1 MDELLTINQVAKIL
15 KINSS
20 SVYRLIHS
28 HKLKALKLGALKVR
42 LATLQKFLADIEA
55 EQNGSEQNG
64 TNNFNRTAL

>member
-42 LATLQKFLADIEA
+42 AETLRQFLADIEA
-55 EQNGSEQNG
+55 AQNGG
-64 TNNFNRTAL
+64 AT

>member
-1 MDELLTINQVAKIL
+1 MDELLTISQVAKIL

-42 LATLQKFLADIEA
+42 LDTLKQFLADLEK
-55 EQNGSEQNG
+55 EQNGGS
-64 TNNFNRTAL
+64 A

>member
-20 SVYRLIHS
+20 SVYRLIRS

-42 LATLQKFLADIEA
+42 AETLRQFLADIEA
-55 EQNGSEQNG
+55 AQNGG
-64 TNNFNRTAL
+64 AT

>member
-20 SVYRLIHS
+20 SVYRLIRS

-42 LATLQKFLADIEA
+42 LDTLKQFLADLEK
-55 EQNGSEQNG
+55 EQNGGS
-64 TNNFNRTAL
+64 A